1 MKNGIILIKNEVCY
15 THKST
20 TDTCDPYDYYERRR
34 MTSEIE
40 MFTHAWVKKIGVM
53 AFLNKLGWEA
63 VSVADMALNGE
74 IVDGAD
80 TDDEDYDDM
89 QPMMKLRLSLV
100 GVSADILVVLA
111 ALTSEALKV
120 SDDLTYTLRES
131 ARDEEDM
138 SAIHI
143 HIVNNGAYWNAVNA
157 AAKVAKVAKYGC
169 LSCSECKHQFDDWTT
184 HQADGGRRKRPVVN
198 HPLKRGTFRVL
209 PCKSCPAQFRKEFES
224 RMAADLVEREAIQMK
239 WPDTTF
245 CPY

>member
-1 MKNGIILIKNEVCY
+1 MKNEISFIKNEGCY
-15 THKST
+15 SHKST

-40 MFTHAWVKKIGVM
+40 TFTHAWVKEIGVKQ
-53 AFLNKLGWEA
+53 FLNKLGWEEGGA
-63 VSVADMALNGE
+63 AYMAPNEE
-74 IVDGAD
+74 IVNPIDMEE
-80 TDDEDYDDM
+80 DDYKTYD
-89 QPMMKLRLSLV
+89 PMIKLRLPL
-100 GVSADILVVLA
+100 GYASADILVMRA

-120 SDDLTYTLRES
+120 SDLTYTLRES
-131 ARDEEDM
+131 ARDEEVGD
-138 SAIHI
+138 AIHI
-143 HIVNNGAYWNAVNA
+143 HIVNNDAYWNAVNA

-198 HPLKRGTFRVL
+198 HPLKRGIFRVL
-209 PCKSCPAQFRKEFES
+209 PCKSCPAQFREEFDS
-224 RMAADLVEREAIQMK
+224 RMAADLAEREAIQMK

>member
-1 MKNGIILIKNEVCY
+1 
-15 THKST
+15 
-20 TDTCDPYDYYERRR
+20 

-40 MFTHAWVKKIGVM
+40 MFALEKVKEIGIVL
-53 AFLNKLGWEA
+53 FLKKLGWE
-63 VSVADMALNGE
+63 VSCSAYMTEPDGE
-74 IVDGAD
+74 FVYV
-80 TDDEDYDDM
+80 YDDYANEHEM
-89 QPMMKLRLSLV
+89 GLVSMAKFRLSLKNKPTN
-100 GVSADILVVLA
+100 ILVMQA

-120 SDDLTYTLRES
+120 SGLTYTLRES
-131 ARDEEDM
+131 ARDEEDTD
-138 SAIHI
+138 AIHI
-143 HIVNNGAYWNAVNA
+143 HIVDNDVYARALNA

-198 HPLKRGTFRVL
+198 HPLERGTFRVL
-209 PCKSCPAQFRKEFES
+209 PCKSCPAQFREEFES